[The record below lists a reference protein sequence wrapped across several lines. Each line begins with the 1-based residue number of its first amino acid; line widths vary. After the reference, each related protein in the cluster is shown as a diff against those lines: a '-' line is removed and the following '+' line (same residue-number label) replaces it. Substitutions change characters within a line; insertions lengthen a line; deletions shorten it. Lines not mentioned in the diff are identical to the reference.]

1 MNRRAA
7 IRNFVVFSAGVALIP
22 SCMQPEKSKPS
33 VTLKNIPLTGE
44 QEKMLAAL
52 TEAIL
57 PKTNT
62 PGASDLAS
70 HLFVLKMVDD
80 CYERTD
86 REKFVKGMKDFEAF
100 TDGQFKVSF
109 PECTAV
115 QKKSIID
122 SLEPSTGFDAK
133 KIILGHVKGAKEP
146 GDAGYFYAEV
156 KKLTV
161 QSFVTSKYYL
171 MDVRKFE
178 MAPGRYHGCVPVS
191 QKA

>member
-7 IRNFVVFSAGVALIP
+7 IRNFAFFTAGIALIP
-22 SCMQPEKSKPS
+22 SCMQEETKAS

-52 TEAIL
+52 TETIL

-62 PGASDLAS
+62 PGAKDLAT

-80 CYERTD
+80 CYEKAD
-86 REKFVKGMKDFEAF
+86 REKFVKGMNLFEEYVKKQYKADFADCTVAQRTELLNEMERQQKNTPADIILSHVKDFPKEAVPF
-100 TDGQFKVSF
+100 YET
-109 PECTAV
+109 
-115 QKKSIID
+115 
-122 SLEPSTGFDAK
+122 
-133 KIILGHVKGAKEP
+133 VKR
-146 GDAGYFYAEV
+146 
-156 KKLTV
+156 LTV
-161 QSFVTSKYYL
+161 QAFVTSKFFL

-191 QKA
+191 KKA